1 MITCPRCLKTV
12 SDHEHEVVTR
22 VLSGWLNIDQV
33 DQLSEFAR
41 VEYGSWTEADHLCR
55 SCLVDVAAELV

>member
-1 MITCPRCLKTV
+1 V